1 VTRRALTPS
10 KAQWKVATHDM
21 ASVRFVTWRS
31 LTDLRHF
38 TNREEELMKVVNSR
52 RLGKVWKLSFGLATL
67 VLLSLGTAIAQ
78 TTYTVTDLGTLG
90 GTFGCAM
97 GINNKHWVEFMDT
110 LPQEQLH
117 AGLWVAGLKI
127 DLGTFGGQNLNS
139 SMWYGGVNERGQA
152 VGYAETSELAADN
165 FCGFGTGL
173 QCLPFLWQNGVMAAL
188 PTLGG
193 TNGVAAVIN
202 NRGQVVGTAENTTPD
217 PSCSPFQSAPPVL
230 WEKGQPQELRT
241 YPGDPDGIALS
252 INNHGQAVGSSG
264 SWCATL
270 NHALLWENG
279 TVTDLPS
286 LGGALYNIPYAIND
300 QGQVVG
306 VSDLAGDTAAHA
318 VLWQGGIA
326 SDLGTLPGDSDS
338 EADGINADGQVVG
351 VSCGATGCSATLWQD
366 GTVKDLNNLIPAGSS
381 LYLFWAHAINSSGE
395 IVGMALWNGTS
406 DFHAFVAT
414 PTNPDTADG
423 NAPLTPGATR
433 QRPKVTLPENVR
445 KLLQRRLGFGRFGW
459 LARPQ

>member
-1 VTRRALTPS
+1 MKAL
-10 KAQWKVATHDM
+10 
-21 ASVRFVTWRS
+21 
-31 LTDLRHF
+31 
-38 TNREEELMKVVNSR
+38 NRR
-52 RLGKVWKLSFGLATL
+52 RLSKYGKLSFGLATL
-67 VLLSLGTAIAQ
+67 VLLFSSTAVAQ

-97 GINNKHWVEFMDT
+97 GINNKHWAEFMDT
-110 LPQEQLH
+110 LPGEQNH
-117 AGLWVAGLKI
+117 AGLWTDGLKI
-127 DLGTFGGQNLNS
+127 DFGTLGGPNLNS
-139 SMWYGGVNERGQA
+139 SIYYGGVNERGQA
-152 VGYAETSELAADN
+152 VGFSDTSTPAQNGED
-165 FCGFGTGL
+165 FCGFGTHL
-173 QCLPFLWQNGVMAAL
+173 ICLPFLWQNGVMTSL

-193 TNGVAAVIN
+193 NNGVATVIN
-202 NRGQVVGTAENTTPD
+202 NRGQVVGAAQNSTTD
-217 PSCSPFQSAPPVL
+217 STCSSFQSVRPVI
-230 WEKGQPQELRT
+230 WEKGETRELPT
-241 YPGDPDGIALS
+241 YPGDEDGIALS

-264 SWCATL
+264 CWYGPFAAGL

-286 LGGALYNIPYAIND
+286 LGGAMYNFPVAIND

-326 SDLGTLPGDSDS
+326 RDLGTLPGDFYS

-351 VSCGATGCSATLWQD
+351 GSCGATGCSAILWQD
-366 GTVKDLNNLIPAGSS
+366 GTMRDLNNLIPAGSS
-381 LYLFWAHAINSSGE
+381 LYLYFAHDINSRGE

-406 DFHAFVAT
+406 EFHAFLAT

-423 NAPLTPGATR
+423 NATLTPGATR
-433 QRPKVTLPENVR
+433 ERPKVTLPENVR
-445 KLLQRRLGFGRFGW
+445 KLLQKRLGFGRFGW